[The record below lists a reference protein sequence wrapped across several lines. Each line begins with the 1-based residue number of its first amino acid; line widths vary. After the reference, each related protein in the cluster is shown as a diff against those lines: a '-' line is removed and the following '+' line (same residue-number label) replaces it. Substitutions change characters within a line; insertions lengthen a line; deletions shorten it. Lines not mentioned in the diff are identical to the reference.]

1 MNNNKS
7 KHALLSVS
15 ALALIGAMLTPA
27 VSWATDGET
36 VIQEKCLSCH
46 TRTGNPDAPY
56 SRISEQRKTPEGWQ
70 MTLYRM
76 QHRNGL
82 VLSSEETQAVI
93 RYLSDEQGLAP
104 SETAPFRYVL
114 EQKPNIVEDVDPAYA
129 EMCSRCHS
137 NARFGLQRRTEGE
150 WKELVNT
157 HMAIHPTTE
166 LHALARDRRWYDIA
180 LNETAPKLAMDYA
193 FNDAAWKKWQ
203 TMARPALQ
211 GSWSVSGFM
220 PGKGDYSAILTA
232 VKIADDKY
240 SVTMTGHYSDG
251 SELRGN
257 GTANVF
263 SGYEWRAGLMLDGVR
278 VRQVLA
284 ASEDGSSLTGRMY
297 QSAHD
302 EIGGDLNAVNGN
314 AIVALSPSAIKQGET
329 SRVTISGAYLKG
341 SVNLGA
347 GVKVLK
353 VLSRDADRIVV
364 EAKASA
370 SAAVGMR
377 DVSVGETKA
386 KALLAVYDRVA
397 TIQVSPPQSLA
408 RIGGNGGKIP
418 KVQSTYR
425 ALAYSAGADGKPG
438 TDDDM
443 RLGYMPASWSLKP
456 QNEVAEEDRDL
467 EFAGTIDS
475 NGIFTPGDTGLNPQR
490 KMSTN
495 NVGMLKVVASVKDGN
510 NTIEGESDL
519 LVAVPSYIKRA
530 IQ

>member
-15 ALALIGAMLTPA
+15 ALALMGTMLTPA
-27 VSWATDGET
+27 ASWAMDGET

-46 TRTGNPDAPY
+46 TRTGNPETPY
-56 SRISEQRKTPEGWQ
+56 SRISQQRKTPEGWQ
-70 MTLYRM
+70 MTLQRM

-93 RYLSDEQGLAP
+93 RYLSDTQGLAP
-104 SETAPFRYVL
+104 SEAAPFRYVL
-114 EQKPNIVEDVDPAYA
+114 EQQPNVVEDVDPAYA
-129 EMCSRCHS
+129 EMCARCHS

-193 FNDAAWKKWQ
+193 FNDVAWKQWQ
-203 TMARPALQ
+203 KVAKPKLE
-211 GSWSVSGFM
+211 GSWSVAGYM
-220 PGKGDYSAILTA
+220 PVKGDYSAVLKVVETS
-232 VKIADDKY
+232 DNKY
-240 SVTMTGHYSDG
+240 SVTLDGHYADG
-251 SELRGN
+251 SLLRGN
-257 GTANVF
+257 GAAQVF
-263 SGYEWRAGLMLDGVR
+263 SGYEWRAGLTIDGVSM
-278 VRQVLA
+278 RQVLA
-284 ASEDGSSLTGRMY
+284 ASTDGTSLTGRMY

-302 EIGGDLNAVNGN
+302 EIGGELKAVNGS
-314 AIVALSPSAIKQGET
+314 AIVGLSPTALKQGET
-329 SRVTISGAYLKG
+329 SQVTIFGGYLKG

-347 GVKVLK
+347 GVKVVK
-353 VLSRDADRIVV
+353 VLSRDADRVVV

-370 SAAVGMR
+370 SASVGMR
-377 DVSVGETKA
+377 DVAVGATKA
-386 KALLAVYDRVA
+386 KAQLAVYDKVA
-397 TIQVSPPQSLA
+397 AVQVSPPQSLA
-408 RIGGNGGKIP
+408 RIGGNGGKLP

-425 ALAYSAGADGKPG
+425 ALAFSAGADGQPG

-443 RLGYMPASWSLKP
+443 RLGYMPAAWSLKP
-456 QNEVAEEDRDL
+456 QNEVAEEDRDV

-475 NGIFTPGDTGLNPQR
+475 NGIFTPGDAGLNPQR
-490 KMSTN
+490 RMSTN
-495 NVGMLKVVASVKDGN
+495 NVGMLKVVASVKDGD
-510 NTIEGESDL
+510 NTVEGESDL